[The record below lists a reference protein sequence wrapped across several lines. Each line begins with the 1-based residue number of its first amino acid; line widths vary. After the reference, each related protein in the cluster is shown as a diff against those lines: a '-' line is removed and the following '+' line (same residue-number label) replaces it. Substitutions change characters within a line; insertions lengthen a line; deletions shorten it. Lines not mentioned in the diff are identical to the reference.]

1 MSPLERPI
9 NSPSCSRRFPKAARI
24 SEDRRAVVRVL
35 CRLCG
40 DRDGGGLVGNNDFR
54 YEIEEHIASAK
65 SLGDKTMLPKHR
77 AFIAARSS
85 NVSARGVAV
94 MITELR

>member
-1 MSPLERPI
+1 MQL
-9 NSPSCSRRFPKAARI
+9 FVFFAVYAAI
-24 SEDRRAVVRVL
+24 VTAAAWWGTMIFDTKL
-35 CRLCG
+35 
-40 DRDGGGLVGNNDFR
+40 N
-54 YEIEEHIASAK
+54 EHIASAK